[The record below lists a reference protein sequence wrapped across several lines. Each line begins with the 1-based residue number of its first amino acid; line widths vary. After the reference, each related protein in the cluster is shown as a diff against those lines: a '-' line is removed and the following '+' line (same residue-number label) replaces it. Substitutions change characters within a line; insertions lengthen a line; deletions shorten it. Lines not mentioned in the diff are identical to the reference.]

1 MSRLYVDNLFNE
13 NEDGAPVV
21 SGISTFSSPHYF
33 IPPSGSTVERPQNPS
48 EGMIRF
54 NTDSGHLEY
63 YSGELWVDVIVNN
76 NEVGISTFTDN
87 ISARGTGTRGLIAGG
102 YAPAPGDIIDRIEY
116 ITISSL
122 GNTTN
127 FGSLVASTRLAGSC
141 ASSTRG
147 LFGGGAS
154 PAPTK
159 TKKIDF
165 VTIAS
170 TGQTAGDFGDLITV
184 RNQLAACSNQIRG
197 LFSGGDAPAAITN
210 VIEHVTIASTGTCDD
225 FGDLLSAT
233 EQPASCSSSV
243 RGLVAGGSI
252 PAVTDV
258 IQYVTISSTGDAQD
272 FGDLITNR
280 NFHGSCSN
288 STRGLFAAG
297 ATPGNSKI
305 NSIEFVTIATTGDAQ
320 DFGDLTVERRAGQAA
335 CSSPTRGVFAGGQG
349 GPSDAFLNVVDCVE
363 FVSTGNAIDFG
374 DLIGTTSQGC
384 ACSNGHGGL

>member
-1 MSRLYVDNLFNE
+1 MSRLNVNNLFNE
-13 NEDGAPVV
+13 NEDGAPAV
-21 SGISTFSSPHYF
+21 SGVSTFSSPHYF
-33 IPPSGSTVERPQNPS
+33 VPPSGTTGERPSNPG

-54 NTDSGHLEY
+54 NTESGHLEY
-63 YSGELWVDVIVNN
+63 YSGQLWVDVIVNN
-76 NEVGISTFTDN
+76 NNLGVSTFAEGIS
-87 ISARGTGTRGLIAGG
+87 AVGTGHRGLIAGG

-116 ITISSL
+116 ITISTL

-127 FGSLVASTRLAGSC
+127 FGSLVAPTRLAGSC

-184 RNQLAACSNQIRG
+184 RNQLCACSNQIRG
-197 LFSGGDAPAAITN
+197 IFSGGDAPSAVTDAM
-210 VIEHVTIASTGTCDD
+210 EQVTIATTGTVED
-225 FGDLLSAT
+225 FGNLVAAT
-233 EQPASCSSSV
+233 EQPAACANSV

-258 IQYVTISSTGDAQD
+258 IQYVTISTTGDAQD

-305 NSIEFVTIATTGDAQ
+305 NSIEFVTIATTGDAT

-374 DLIGTTSQGC
+374 DLIGTTSQGF